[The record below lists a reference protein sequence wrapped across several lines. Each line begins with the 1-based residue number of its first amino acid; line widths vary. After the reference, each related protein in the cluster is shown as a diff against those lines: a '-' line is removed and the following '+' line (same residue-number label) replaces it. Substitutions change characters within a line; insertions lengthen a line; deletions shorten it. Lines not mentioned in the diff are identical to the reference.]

1 MTLSPTALEAA
12 AKAAMLVRARLPGCQ
27 DEWHVLSTDPDFDDL
42 PANADEGT
50 PDDDITQEAVLRVC
64 AAAITAYLAQAGK
77 EGWVMVP
84 RDLTPDM
91 IVQGYEHVNRDL
103 CEGRGNALNR
113 LWDAMLAA
121 AQNGGE

>member
-1 MTLSPTALEAA
+1 MTLLPTPLEEAA
-12 AKAAMLVRARLPGCQ
+12 RAALLVRARLPGGQ
-27 DEWHVLSTDPDFDDL
+27 EEWPVLSTDPDFDDL
-42 PANADEGT
+42 PVNADEGT

-64 AAAITAYLAQAGK
+64 TAAITAYLAQAEK

-121 AQNGGE
+121 AQNRG

>member
-1 MTLSPTALEAA
+1 MTQLSPTALEAA
-12 AKAAMLVRARLPGCQ
+12 AKAIAEQNG
-27 DEWHVLSTDPDFDDL
+27 
-42 PANADEGT
+42 
-50 PDDDITQEAVLRVC
+50 DDIEAVPTSKSHWNSESGHFGGRFRTVNEPFRSDYEEQ
-64 AAAITAYLAQAGK
+64 ATAAITAYLAQAEK
-77 EGWVMVP
+77 EGWVLVP

-113 LWDAMLAA
+113 LWAAMLAA

>member
-1 MTLSPTALEAA
+1 MTLSPTALEEA
-12 AKAAMLVRARLPGCQ
+12 AKAYRDVTFNALTL
-27 DEWHVLSTDPDFDDL
+27 DECRDASS
-42 PANADEGT
+42 
-50 PDDDITQEAVLRVC
+50 
-64 AAAITAYLAQAGK
+64 AAITAYLAQAGK

-113 LWDAMLAA
+113 LWAAMLAA
-121 AQNGGE
+121 SQEQNDARPSPEADR